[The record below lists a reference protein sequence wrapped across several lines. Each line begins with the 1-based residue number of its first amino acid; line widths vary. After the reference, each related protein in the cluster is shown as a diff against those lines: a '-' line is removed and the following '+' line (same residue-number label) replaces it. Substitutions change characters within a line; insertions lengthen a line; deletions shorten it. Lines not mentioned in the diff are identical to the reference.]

1 MISNISGAG
10 QLFLSSLSQ
19 VQNALSQTQLQVSS
33 GVKVTEPS
41 DAPDQVSEILQ
52 LHASIQANQQTT
64 ANLTSVQSEVNSADQ
79 SLSNVT
85 TLLDQVQTLASQG
98 LGLAQTAA
106 SRASLASQVQSLTQQ
121 IVGLSQTTFE
131 GQYVFGGASDQSP
144 SYQFDTSTQ
153 TVDRLQISS
162 STRQVADSSGATFPI
177 GLSANQ
183 VFDVRDA
190 SDQPASGNVFAAVTA
205 VSAALLAN
213 NTSDLQAAASSVS
226 TASTYV
232 NQQQTFYGQTENRI
246 TQALSVASQA
256 SISSQQDLS
265 DRQDADV
272 TSSILEMTQEST
284 DLQAAMASYSKLPH
298 TSLFSVLPS

>member
-19 VQNALSQTQLQVSS
+19 VQNALAHAQLQVSS
-33 GVKVTEPS
+33 GIKVTQPS
-41 DAPDQVSEILQ
+41 DAPDQVSAILQ

-64 ANLTSVQSEVNSADQ
+64 ANLTSIQSEVNSADQ

-98 LGLAQTAA
+98 LGLTHTAA
-106 SRASLASQVQSLTQQ
+106 TRASLASQLQSLTQQ

-131 GQYVFGGASDQSP
+131 GRYVFGGASDQNA
-144 SYQFDTSTQ
+144 SYQYNASTQ
-153 TVDRLQISS
+153 TVDRLQVSS
-162 STRQVADSSGATFPI
+162 STRQVADSSGATFSV
-177 GLSANQ
+177 GLGANQ

-190 SDQPASGNVFAAVTA
+190 NDLPASGNVFAAVTA
-205 VSAALLAN
+205 VTAALLAN
-213 NTSDLQAAASSVS
+213 DTGALQAAASSVS
-226 TASTYV
+226 TASSYV

-246 TQALSVASQA
+246 TQALNIASQA
-256 SISSQQDLS
+256 SISSQKDLA
-265 DRQDADV
+265 DRQEANV

-284 DLQAAMASYSKLPH
+284 DLQAAMASYAKLPH